1 MSEEVWVQLY
11 IEKDKSGQVFDIEI
25 ASFPRNRISVLARAV
40 HQARGKSLGH
50 CDAADLVVY
59 KAGTEFPPKE
69 EDKLDPGE
77 AVPADTTSKSP
88 LRVLAPAIANQQG
101 KNLLS
106 TIPISR
112 YFTNAHRF
120 QFFLVNI

>member
-1 MSEEVWVQLY
+1 LKE
-11 IEKDKSGQVFDIEI
+11 
-25 ASFPRNRISVLARAV
+25 AV
-40 HQARGKSLGH
+40 HQASSKSLGH
-50 CDAADLVVY
+50 CDAFQLEVY

-69 EDKLDPGE
+69 EDKLRPGE
-77 AVPADTTSKSP
+77 LVPPDSTDENP
-88 LRVLAPAIANQQG
+88 LRVVAPAIVKQQG